1 MWRLNM
7 KSSKKRNRE
16 GFLGCGSFEDV
27 DLQFKSLIGLKK
39 RVGLRRGCLGVWP
52 LNLNVYLRGITK
64 EVQLRIS

>member
-7 KSSKKRNRE
+7 KSNKKKRNRE

-39 RVGLRRGCLGVWP
+39 EWGFEEDVLGCGLL
-52 LNLNVYLRGITK
+52 I
-64 EVQLRIS
+64 